1 MLDIACANLQPRAIN
16 EARLVDS
23 IREVLQ
29 SAGVTSCEISLT
41 IVDNAQM
48 HELNRRHLQHDYPT
62 DVLSFLLERDGE
74 RLEGEIIVSAD
85 YATEEAAKYGW
96 PAEDELLLYA
106 VHGALHLVG
115 YDDTT
120 PEAAVEMR
128 RQEREILGKFDLSPP
143 GRD

>member
-1 MLDIACANLQPRAIN
+1 MLEIACANLQPHPTD
-16 EARLVDS
+16 EARLMDGV
-23 IREVLQ
+23 RTVLQ
-29 SAGVTSCEISLT
+29 AAGVIRCEISLT
-41 IVDNAQM
+41 VVGHAQM
-48 HELNRRHLQHDYPT
+48 HELNRQHLQHDYPT
-62 DVLSFLLERDGE
+62 DVLSFLLERDGD

-96 PAEDELLLYA
+96 PAADELLLYA

-120 PEAAVEMR
+120 PDAAAEMR
-128 RQEREILGKFDLSPP
+128 RQEREVLGRFGLIPP